1 MDLQAIAS
9 LIGSLGFPIVC
20 CVIMFNQLQKDREQ
34 SAALRESDRAAH
46 TAEMEKITSALNNN
60 TIVMQ
65 KLIDTLTFSD
75 QSEGKHS

>member
-9 LIGSLGFPIVC
+9 LIGSLGFPIVA

-34 SAALRESDRAAH
+34 AAALRESDRAAH
-46 TAEMEKITSALNNN
+46 AAEMEKITSALNNN

-75 QSEGKHS
+75 QEGKHS